1 MVHSP
6 AVSSARRAL
15 TQGFADVAHSPYGS
29 RRLDRELPGLAAALP
44 RARRQLQPAYESYV
58 HAVSAGD
65 HAMSL
70 ELAAFLLELARQT
83 GARRVVDLGSGFSS
97 YVLRRYADERSDT
110 DVTSIDSSPDWLER
124 SRDFVDDHGLDVDRF
139 VDWSCFEPRDEM
151 GSFDVVLHDLGDM
164 TLRTAALSDALL
176 LAGPGGYVVLD
187 DVHKRGYRALVR
199 RVVAASSAWRIDI
212 RAVTRDRLG
221 RYAMLIR
228 RY

>member
-1 MVHSP
+1 MHS
-6 AVSSARRAL
+6 ATVSSARRAL
-15 TQGFADVAHSPYGS
+15 THGFATVAHPPHGG
-29 RRLDRELPGLAAALP
+29 RRLDQELPGLAAALP

-58 HAVSAGD
+58 HSVSAGD

-70 ELAAFLLELARQT
+70 ELAAFLLELARHT

-97 YVLRRYADERSDT
+97 YVLRRYADERPDT

-139 VDWSCFEPRDEM
+139 VDWSCFEPRDEI

-164 TLRTAALSDALL
+164 TLRTASLSDALL

-187 DVHKRGYRALVR
+187 DVHKRGYRAFAR